1 MATFVAPRSTA
12 RAEVRRYKINYDGP
26 AGCYQ
31 LGRNLML
38 LLLRSE

>member
-1 MATFVAPRSTA
+1 MVRT
-12 RAEVRRYKINYDGP
+12 EVRRCKINYDRA
-26 AGCYQ
+26 AGRRCYQ